1 MKDWA
6 LILGASSGIG
16 RECAKRLAKNGMNI
30 YGLYLRKRKDE
41 ISALK
46 KELSEFGVKVIY
58 KKANA
63 SNEGSRQEILKELK
77 NQGDLRIKM
86 FIHSIAFG
94 TLKNMIGNKNLINNA
109 SLEQIITMLT
119 YCVRGERFCDGFW
132 ASMIED
138 RYIKLLL
145 ERLIELNKK

>member
-145 ERLIELNKK
+145 ERLIELNQK